1 MTALLRILTRGARG
15 LSDRAAHRWGVALGW
30 LLGRGVR
37 HRRGVVLRTMARC
50 LPERTPA
57 ERARLADAMYR
68 HFGLMTVECLRF
80 SGVRAAEFAG
90 RVTIEG
96 REHAEAV
103 RARGGGTLLLM
114 GHLGNWELTGAASAA
129 LWPEQYV
136 VVKPIRNPTLNDFWR
151 EAREGLG
158 LHLLPRE
165 NVLRDCLKAL
175 KKGAAVALIVDQNM
189 KRSRGIFVDFFG
201 RPACTTPG
209 LAYLSAVSGTP
220 VLPVYLLRESDGR
233 RHRLH
238 IGPPIEPPPDRRD
251 ETIRAYTQRYTRIL
265 EDIIRAHPDQWTWL
279 HHRWR
284 TQPTPGEDAER

>member
-1 MTALLRILTRGARG
+1 MTALLRILTRGARA
-15 LSDRAAHRWGVALGW
+15 LSDRAAHRWGVAIGW

-37 HRRGVVLRTMARC
+37 HRRGLVLRTMAHC

-57 ERARLADAMYR
+57 ERVRLTDAMYR
-68 HFGLMTVECLRF
+68 HFGLMVVECLRF
-80 SGVRAAEFAG
+80 SGARAAKFAG

-103 RARGGGTLLLM
+103 KARGRGTLMLM
-114 GHLGNWELTGAASAA
+114 GHIGNWELMGVAASTIWTP
-129 LWPEQYV
+129 LHV
-136 VVKPIRNPTLNDFWR
+136 VVKPIRNKALNEFWR
-151 EAREGLG
+151 EAREGMGLG
-158 LHLLPRE
+158 LLPRE
-165 NVLRDCLKAL
+165 DALRDCLKAL
-175 KKGAAVALIVDQNM
+175 RRGEMVALVLDQNM

-209 LAYLSAVSGTP
+209 LAYLSAVSQAA
-220 VLPVYLLRESDGR
+220 VLPAYMIRGPDGR
-233 RHRLH
+233 HRMHML
-238 IGPPIEPPPDRRD
+238 PPIEPPPDRRD

-284 TQPTPGEDAER
+284 TQPTFSEDAER